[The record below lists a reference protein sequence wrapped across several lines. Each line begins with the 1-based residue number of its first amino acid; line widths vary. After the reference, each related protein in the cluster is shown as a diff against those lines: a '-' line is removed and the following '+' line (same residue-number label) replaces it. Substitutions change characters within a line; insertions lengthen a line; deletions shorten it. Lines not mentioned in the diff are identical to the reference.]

1 MRALTVAVLLG
12 AGCGPAAYLS
22 VTAEASRTLAEAT
35 AKGAATAAPYELT
48 SGLLYLD
55 QARELAGYARWQ
67 DALVC
72 GRRASTLGHAALV
85 RATR

>member
-1 MRALTVAVLLG
+1 MRALAFAVLLTC
-12 AGCGPAAYLS
+12 GCGPASYLS
-22 VTAEASRTLAEAT
+22 VTREASRTLAEAM
-35 AKGAATAAPYELT
+35 AKGAATVAPYELT

-72 GRRASTLGHAALV
+72 GRRASRLGHAALL